1 MQNRIIFFNSSSW
14 RGYQMIPLSLF
25 SENFR
30 SMAARHLS
38 VRWWFQTRSNSS
50 CSSLVRPSLAWA
62 WYCHQHG
69 PKAQSVSGDTWWN
82 YVLLKDWIATIHDY
96 SFMIVEVYD
105 CWVLVVLR
113 KAGDALGRKAVLLFI
128 FIFVACSCS
137 CSSSSCCWWCWWWCL
152 DAAIY
157 PLPLSMCARGTSIV
171 AAGNPP

>member
-1 MQNRIIFFNSSSW
+1 
-14 RGYQMIPLSLF
+14 MIPLSLF

-38 VRWWFQTRSNSS
+38 VRWWFQSRSNSG

-69 PKAQSVSGDTWWN
+69 PKAQSVSGEN
-82 YVLLKDWIATIHDY
+82 WIATIHGY

-105 CWVLVVLR
+105 CWVLLCFAKPVMRSGARLF
-113 KAGDALGRKAVLLFI
+113 LLFI

-137 CSSSSCCWWCWWWCL
+137 CSSSCCWWWWWCL

-157 PLPLSMCARGTSIV
+157 PSPLSMRARYLCTALCCRKS
-171 AAGNPP
+171 ASKPCSAPMTL